1 MSNGYTQ
8 ISSKFYDQ
16 FESERKIIIENN
28 KLYESH
34 LERLNRNFCEINS
47 SGNTMGDS
55 LLNLIINGNYIKNDD
70 IVKFSLWNYRC
81 MKSHQKEM
89 LVINLQTKIY
99 PFDRYFHLL
108 VNKYKIRAFDDYLIA
123 YSDTSSFQELEKKFY
138 KNGYFSE
145 VEILKLKNLTT
156 LAVLGHDDIE
166 NQILKFILNLYKH
179 SSALFE
185 KDTSPLVYLYTVI
198 LRNTLGQLESKNSI
212 VKTLELFENNLK
224 HNNGHDVIMYFDNE
238 YFNSVIK
245 PKIDPNIWMF
255 SRLDRTGQKKSE
267 IIQRIL
273 NDDSIWLNDKI
284 MNNQYKKGNLFFLP
298 TDKK

>member
-1 MSNGYTQ
+1 
-8 ISSKFYDQ
+8 
-16 FESERKIIIENN
+16 
-28 KLYESH
+28 
-34 LERLNRNFCEINS
+34 
-47 SGNTMGDS
+47 
-55 LLNLIINGNYIKNDD
+55 
-70 IVKFSLWNYRC
+70 
-81 MKSHQKEM
+81 MKSHQKKM
-89 LVINLQTKIY
+89 LDVNLQTKIY

-108 VNKYKIRAFDDYLIA
+108 VNKYKIRAFDDYLIS

-145 VEILKLKNLTT
+145 VEMLKLKNLTT
-156 LAVLGHDDIE
+156 LAVLGNNDIE
-166 NQILKFILNLYKH
+166 NQILKFILNLYQH

-185 KDTSPLVYLYTVI
+185 KNPGPLVNLYGEI
-198 LRNTLGQLESKNSI
+198 LTEILGQLESKNSVI
-212 VKTLELFENNLK
+212 KTLALFENNLK
-224 HNNGHDVIMYFDNE
+224 HNNGHDLIIYFDDF
-238 YFNSVIK
+238 YYSYVIK

>member
-1 MSNGYTQ
+1 MKYFYYCFIFLNIISNVGYTQ

-28 KLYESH
+28 LLYKSH

-55 LLNLIINGNYIKNDD
+55 LLNHVINGNYIKNDD
-70 IVKFSLWNYRC
+70 ILDFSLWNYRC
-81 MKSHQKEM
+81 MNSHQKEM
-89 LVINLQTKIY
+89 LNLRLQSKLY

-108 VNKYKIRAFDDYLIA
+108 VNKYKIRAFDKYLYA
-123 YSDTSSFQELEKKFY
+123 YSDTTSFRELEKIFY

-156 LAVLGHDDIE
+156 LAVLGNDDIE
-166 NQILKFILNLYKH
+166 KQILNFILNLYQH

-185 KDTSPLVYLYTVI
+185 KDPRPLINLYGVI
-198 LRNTLGQLESKNSI
+198 MTETLGQLESKNSV
-212 VKTLELFENNLK
+212 VKTLDLFKNNLK
-224 HNNGHDVIMYFDNE
+224 NDNGHITIYFDSF
-238 YFNSVIK
+238 YFNFVIK
-245 PKIDPNIWMF
+245 PKIDSNIWMF
-255 SRLDRTGQKKSE
+255 IRSDRMGQRKSE

-273 NDDSIWLNDKI
+273 NDDSIWLNDHIK
-284 MNNQYKKGNLFFLP
+284 
-298 TDKK
+298 

>member
-1 MSNGYTQ
+1 MKYFYYCFIFLNIISNVGYTQ

-28 KLYESH
+28 LLYKSH

-70 IVKFSLWNYRC
+70 ILDFSLWNYRC
-81 MKSHQKEM
+81 MKLHQKEM
-89 LVINLQTKIY
+89 LAVNLQTKIY

-108 VNKYKIRAFDDYLIA
+108 VNKYKIIAFDKYL
-123 YSDTSSFQELEKKFY
+123 YTFSDTTSFQELEKKFY
-138 KNGYFSE
+138 KNGYFSD

-166 NQILKFILNLYKH
+166 NQLLKFILNLYKH

-185 KDTSPLVYLYTVI
+185 KDPSPLVNLYMVI
-198 LRNTLGQLESKNSI
+198 LPNTLGHLESKNSI

-224 HNNGHDVIMYFDNE
+224 HNNGHDVIMYFDDF
-238 YFNSVIK
+238 YYIYVIE

-255 SRLDRTGQKKSE
+255 SRLDRMGQKKNE

-273 NDDSIWLNDKI
+273 NDKTIWLNSQIK
-284 MNNQYKKGNLFFLP
+284 
-298 TDKK
+298 